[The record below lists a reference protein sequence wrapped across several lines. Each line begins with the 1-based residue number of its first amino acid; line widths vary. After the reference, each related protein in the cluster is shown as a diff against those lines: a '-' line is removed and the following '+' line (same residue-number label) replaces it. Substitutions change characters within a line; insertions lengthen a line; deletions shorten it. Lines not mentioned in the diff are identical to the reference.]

1 MEKLKIGVVGAGNI
15 ARSAHLPA
23 YKQCS
28 NCTPV
33 AICDID
39 FERAQAVAK
48 DFDIPEV
55 YSSVEEMLAKADID
69 AVDICTWNNAHAPV
83 LIAAANAGK
92 HVICEKPLAMNL
104 SDALLMEKA
113 VKENNIIFFLA
124 VPSRFGY
131 ANMYLRD
138 MYDNGELGDVY
149 YAKTSYVRR
158 RGTPSGWFTDK
169 KTSGGGPIIDIG
181 VHRIDAAWY
190 LMGTPKPT
198 RVSANVFN
206 KIGDYQTKGI
216 SRWHGT
222 PCPDNQFDTED
233 SGAGVIHFENGA
245 TMVFEASWAINDPEK
260 SETLICG
267 TKAGATIEPL
277 VIYGER
283 NEFLSDDKVTVNPA
297 NDKFK
302 LELEHFA
309 DCVLNGNHNTKYTI
323 EQAVDMQRMLQA
335 IYDSA
340 AEGREIVLGE

>member
-15 ARSAHLPA
+15 AKNAHLPA
-23 YKQCS
+23 YKNCS
-28 NCTPV
+28 NCKPV
-33 AICDID
+33 AICDLD
-39 FERAQAVAK
+39 YERAKRVAAMYE
-48 DFDIPEV
+48 IPEV
-55 YSSVEEMLAKADID
+55 YASAEEMIAKADID
-69 AVDICTWNNAHAPV
+69 AVDICTWNNAHCPV

-92 HVICEKPLAMNL
+92 HVICEKPLAMSL

-113 VKENNIIFFLA
+113 VKENNIIFMLA

-138 MYDNGELGDVY
+138 MYDRGELGDVY

-158 RGTPSGWFTDK
+158 RGTPLGWFTDK

-190 LMGTPKPT
+190 LMGSPKPT
-198 RVSANVFN
+198 RVSANVFT
-206 KIGDYQTKGI
+206 KIGDYQTKGVG
-216 SRWHGT
+216 RWHGISA
-222 PCPDNQFDTED
+222 PDNQFDTED

-245 TMVFEASWAINDPEK
+245 SMVFEASWAINAPDK

-267 TKAGATIEPL
+267 TKAGASVEPL

-283 NEFLSDDKVTVNPA
+283 NEYLSDDTVTVSSA

-309 DCVLNGNHNTKYTI
+309 DCVLRGDHNTRYPI

-340 AEGREIVLGE
+340 EQGREIVLGE

>member
-1 MEKLKIGVVGAGNI
+1 MEKLRIGVVGAGNI

-33 AICDID
+33 AICDLD

-48 DFDIPEV
+48 QFDIPEV
-55 YSSVEEMLAKADID
+55 YASVEEMLEKSDIQ
-69 AVDICTWNNAHAPV
+69 AVDVCTWNNAHAPV

-92 HVICEKPLAMNL
+92 HVICEKPLAMSL
-104 SDALLMEKA
+104 DDALLMEKA
-113 VKENNIIFFLA
+113 VKDNGIIFMLA

-131 ANMYLRD
+131 ANMYLRE
-138 MYDNGELGDVY
+138 MYDRGEFGDVY
-149 YAKTSYVRR
+149 YAKTSYNRR

-169 KTSGGGPIIDIG
+169 KTSGGGPVIDIG

-198 RVSANVFN
+198 RVSANVFT

-216 SRWHGT
+216 GRWRGT
-222 PCPDNQFDTED
+222 PSPDNQFDVED

-245 TMVFEASWAINDPEK
+245 MMTFEASWAINGPEK
-260 SETLICG
+260 YETLVFG
-267 TKAGATIEPL
+267 SEAGASVEPL
-277 VIYGER
+277 VVYGER
-283 NEFLSDDKVTVNPA
+283 NQYLSTDNITVKEA
-297 NDKFK
+297 NDKFR

-309 DCVLNGNHNTKYTI
+309 DCVLNGNHNTKYPI
-323 EQAVDMQRMLQA
+323 EQAVDMQRMLEA
-335 IYDSA
+335 IYESA
-340 AEGREIVLGE
+340 AKGKEIVIGE

>member
-1 MEKLKIGVVGAGNI
+1 MDVLRIGIVGAGNI

-23 YKQCS
+23 YQQLT
-28 NCTPV
+28 NCKPV

-39 FERAQAVAK
+39 FERAKSLAAE
-48 DFDIPEV
+48 FGIAEV
-55 YSSVEEMLAKADID
+55 YSSVEEMLEKSDID
-69 AVDICTWNNAHAPV
+69 AVDICTWNNAHKDV
-83 LIAAANAGK
+83 LIAAANKGK
-92 HVICEKPLAMNL
+92 HVMCEKPLAMNL
-104 SDALLMEKA
+104 SDALLMEEA
-113 VKENNIIFFLA
+113 VKKNDIVFFLA

-131 ANMYLRD
+131 ANMYLREL
-138 MYDNGELGDVY
+138 YDKGELGDVY
-149 YAKTSYVRR
+149 YSKTTNIRR

-181 VHRIDAAWY
+181 IHRIDAAWY

-198 RVSANVFN
+198 RVSANVYN
-206 KIGDYQTKGI
+206 NIGDYQTKGVG
-216 SRWHGT
+216 RWQGT
-222 PCPDNQFDTED
+222 PCPDNRFDCED

-245 TMVFEASWAINDPEK
+245 TMLFEASWAINAPEK

-283 NEFLSDDKVTVNPA
+283 NEYLSTDSINVNPA
-297 NDKFK
+297 NDKVK
-302 LELEHFA
+302 LEIEHFA
-309 DCVLNGNHNTKYTI
+309 DCALKGIKETKYPI

-340 AEGREIVLGE
+340 ETGKEIIL

>member
-15 ARSAHLPA
+15 AKNAHLPA
-23 YKQCS
+23 YQKCY
-28 NCTPV
+28 NCKPV
-33 AICDID
+33 AICDLD
-39 FERAQAVAK
+39 FERAKRVAEQYG
-48 DFDIPEV
+48 IPEV
-55 YSSVEEMLAKADID
+55 YASAEEMIAKADID

-113 VKENNIIFFLA
+113 VKENGIIFMLA

-131 ANMYLRD
+131 ENMYLRD
-138 MYDNGELGDVY
+138 MYDNGELGEVY
-149 YAKTSYVRR
+149 YAKTSYIRR
-158 RGTPSGWFTDK
+158 RGTPLGWFTDK

-198 RVSANVFN
+198 RVSANVFT
-206 KIGDYQTKGI
+206 KIGDYQTKGVG
-216 SRWHGT
+216 RWHGISA
-222 PCPDNQFDTED
+222 PDNQFDTED
-233 SGAGVIHFENGA
+233 SGTGVIHFENGA
-245 TMVFEASWAINDPEK
+245 SMVFEASWAINAPDK

-267 TKAGATIEPL
+267 TKAGATVEPL

-283 NEFLSDDKVTVNPA
+283 NQYLSDDKVTVNSS

-309 DCVLNGNHNTKYTI
+309 DCVLRGDHNTKYPI

>member
-39 FERAQAVAK
+39 LERAQAAAK
-48 DFDIPEV
+48 DFGIPEV
-55 YSSVEEMLAKADID
+55 YSSVEEMLANADID

-216 SRWHGT
+216 SRWQGT
-222 PCPDNQFDTED
+222 PCPDNRFDTED

-245 TMVFEASWAINDPEK
+245 TMVFEASWAINAPDK

-283 NEFLSDDKVTVNPA
+283 NEFLSDDKVTVNSA

-309 DCVLNGNHNTKYTI
+309 DCVLNGNYNTKYTI